1 MCGVRFGVRFPPS
14 SDCRSETPLGR
25 LAEMESRRE
34 SRRCAESR
42 RFVEIES
49 RRFIMRESRVSP
61 WSDKEFKGEIW
72 EEWALTYGRNGSSER
87 KNTWRAA
94 PANFRWC
101 GRAQRRSPRY
111 PPQQA
116 SKSRCWAGVRVI
128 DRCGTCALD
137 EAQKKKHATSR
148 KTQINVSAV

>member
-1 MCGVRFGVRFPPS
+1 MNLELSPPRYRSLIFSTTTSKSLAMSVQAVTMPNARPGTRRS
-14 SDCRSETPLGR
+14 STR
-25 LAEMESRRE
+25 AEL
-34 SRRCAESR
+34 
-42 RFVEIES
+42 V
-49 RRFIMRESRVSP
+49 
-61 WSDKEFKGEIW
+61 KEFKGEIW